1 MKQSNVYNFHIRWLL
16 HRFLILLAS
25 FTFEFCSITE
35 SQNKMDS
42 INNESNLLTQILLF
56 QPNLNCNYSPENQ
69 SVVSSVS
76 YLSLTCDANL
86 DQNTVIPKIV
96 SDSYDLSY
104 PVPNRLILLP
114 KNPIGEGE
122 FTFLFDFLKDSNG
135 RNLLNANYSFRI
147 DRTPPTAS
155 TEFDGKL
162 IGTSDLAKGF
172 IEINFSEKMLGS
184 GKISNY
190 QFEGEASQNLVIS
203 DIRET
208 SNNQVRLF
216 FLGEPIRTGGELI
229 LKISSLTDLGGNPL
243 TQNRITLNLIGVKIV
258 ATLAKARRQL
268 SSVLV
273 NDRIYIIGG
282 RAAASSATA
291 FATLEVFNTKTLQI
305 EKEITWGVGIAP
317 ALSEHKATALT
328 DGRILIAGGRNTS
341 GTGLATSFFFNP
353 TTESFSV
360 GPNLTGARRDFTL
373 HSIGNRHYLIGGTG
387 AVSNTIE
394 VFSETTSTFQNAF
407 TMQRSRATSGTGSG
421 SICSSSESSFSVF
434 GASSISTDVLETFNI
449 SNSTATASTGSVST
463 ESNVV
468 CRLGGSQLRYVG
480 SGSFARIWNEALTAE
495 ASQFRVDARTA
506 YSHFPFSSTQDILLG
521 GSVGANA
528 IDSILLN
535 DWQLGLSKEI
545 GKLNYLRSAANF
557 IKMPGENRGFL
568 IGGQYGGA
576 SYNIIEEVKW

>member
-1 MKQSNVYNFHIRWLL
+1 MKQSNIYKHQVRW
-16 HRFLILLAS
+16 ILLRLLLLITS
-25 FTFEFCSITE
+25 VTFEFCSITE
-35 SQNKMDS
+35 AENKIDS

-56 QPNLNCNYSPENQ
+56 QPNLNCNYSPENL
-69 SVVSSVS
+69 SVVNSVSSV
-76 YLSLTCDANL
+76 SLTCDANL

-104 PVPNRLILLP
+104 PVPNRLILQP
-114 KNPIGEGE
+114 KNSMGEGE

-184 GKISNY
+184 GRISNY

-229 LKISSLTDLGGNPL
+229 LKISSLTDLGGNSL
-243 TQNRITLNLIGVKIV
+243 AQNRITLNLIGVKIV

-341 GTGLATSFFFNP
+341 GTSLNTSFFFN
-353 TTESFSV
+353 TETESFSV
-360 GPNLTGARRDFTL
+360 GPSLTGARRDFTL

-480 SGSFARIWNEALTAE
+480 SGSFARIWNEALTVE